1 MMRFEENEY
10 IIMAM
15 FQKDNRLQTMDEIRG
30 ILPFAKEDEE
40 ILGLANS
47 TLEKLAGISD
57 REFLTLD
64 LEPYRQEP
72 VEE

>member
-10 IIMAM
+10 IMMAM
-15 FQKDNRLQTMDEIRG
+15 FQKDNRQQTMDEIRG
-30 ILPFAKEDEE
+30 ILPFVKDDEE
-40 ILGLANS
+40 ILDLANS
-47 TLEKLAGISD
+47 TLGKLAGTSD
-57 REFLTLD
+57 REFLSLN

>member
-1 MMRFEENEY
+1 MMRFQENEY
-10 IIMAM
+10 IMMAM
-15 FQKDNRLQTMDEIRG
+15 FRKDNRQQTMDEIRG
-30 ILPFAKEDEE
+30 ILPFVKEDEE
-40 ILGLANS
+40 ILDLANS

-57 REFLTLD
+57 REFLALN